1 MYLKKHIKSD
11 IIIPQHISLIGVFT
25 AHMFLPTAVLAYQ
38 HKTYL
43 TTAMLLGLYTSSI
56 LHWRKNKSKGLI
68 RTIDMIIAF
77 STITRVTLV
86 DISLFGAKRWAW
98 IFSVAAG
105 SITYI
110 ANKTLFYNQALQ
122 HSDEVIQYPQNTNH
136 WFFSMCY
143 TNPNTEE
150 RENAYYRT
158 VLIHCFFQHIVPNIA
173 AMYALLY

>member
-1 MYLKKHIKSD
+1 MYLKNHIKSD

-25 AHMFLPTAVLAYQ
+25 SHMFLPTAVLAYQ
-38 HKTYL
+38 NKTYL

-86 DISLFGAKRWAW
+86 DISLFGAKRWTW
-98 IFSVAAG
+98 IFSVMAG

-110 ANKTLFYNQALQ
+110 ANKTLFYNQVLQ
-122 HSDEVIQYPQNTNH
+122 HSDEVIQYPQNTKH
-136 WFFSMCY
+136 WVFSLCY
-143 TNPNTEE
+143 TNPNTPE
-150 RENAYYRT
+150 REWAYYRSVIT
-158 VLIHCFFQHIVPNIA
+158 HGVFQHILPNA
-173 AMYALLY
+173 AAIYAILT

>member
-1 MYLKKHIKSD
+1 MYLKNHIKSD
-11 IIIPQHISLIGVFT
+11 IMIPQHISLIGVFT

-38 HKTYL
+38 RKTYL

-68 RTIDMIIAF
+68 RTIDMIIAI

-98 IFSVAAG
+98 IFSVMAG

-158 VLIHCFFQHIVPNIA
+158 VLTHCFFQHIVPNIA